1 MRLSPTKERVE
12 MVAPK
17 KTNLQTVEHGGV
29 TLKDAFEAAQTDLR
43 VMAKEGHSMT
53 RPLGLVSGVLS
64 SLPEGGDAPILL
76 AKDTCEAILE
86 RAHQAEDA
94 DFPELG
100 ERLRGIVR
108 TVSPVVAYAH
118 GLLRV

>member
-1 MRLSPTKERVE
+1 MVVQKETDLR
-12 MVAPK
+12 
-17 KTNLQTVEHGGV
+17 TVVLEEV
-29 TLKDAFEAAQTDLR
+29 TLLDAFQAAQTDLR
-43 VMAKEGHSMT
+43 AMAQEGHSMT

-64 SLPEGGDAPILL
+64 SLSEGGDAPILL
-76 AKDTCEAILE
+76 AKDTCEAILD
-86 RAHQAEDA
+86 RAHEAEDA